1 MNLITRSDFD
11 GLACA
16 VLLKEVEIIEK
27 ITFAHPR
34 DIQDQSFE
42 VSNNDIL
49 TNLPY
54 HPNCG
59 MWFDHHSSEEQRQDI
74 PTDDFIGDLDIAP
87 SAARVVY
94 NYYKSKR
101 LKKIRRFT

>member
-59 MWFDHHSSEEQRQDI
+59 MWFDHHSSE
-74 PTDDFIGDLDIAP
+74 
-87 SAARVVY
+87 
-94 NYYKSKR
+94 
-101 LKKIRRFT
+101 